1 MEGISATVA
10 HAERILA
17 FIFGIVVFFVA
28 AIALKNDWKTKGL
41 ENQVFKMMLAL
52 LALGAFLAIL
62 ASVNVLAGKG
72 VEI

>member
-1 MEGISATVA
+1 MNETVA
-10 HAERILA
+10 HIERILA
-17 FIFGIVVFFVA
+17 FVGGIVVFFVA
-28 AIALKNDWKTKGL
+28 AIALRNDWKAKGL

-52 LALGAFLAIL
+52 LALGAILAVL